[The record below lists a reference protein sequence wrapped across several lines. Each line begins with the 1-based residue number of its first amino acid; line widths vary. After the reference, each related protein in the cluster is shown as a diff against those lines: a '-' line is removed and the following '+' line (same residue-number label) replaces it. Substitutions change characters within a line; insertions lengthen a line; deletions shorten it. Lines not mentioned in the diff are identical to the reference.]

1 MLRARKYVIMKHFNG
16 EPKKNDLKL
25 EEEELP
31 PIQDGGKRIIHF
43 YIMKIKTMTIFFFQ
57 QNIYVKLCI

>member
-1 MLRARKYVIMKHFNG
+1 MKHFNG